1 MLTVLFYV
9 LLCMAAAHFIYER
22 ILLPSV
28 RLHYRN
34 KLFELR
40 DIVRN
45 QIISNDSKEEV
56 QAAELVHE
64 ALNNAINRLHLMTLP
79 NRVRA
84 QRRLSANPEI
94 QARIRREVELFKKY
108 RDGSL
113 VVTIQESAK
122 ILDKVLFFNS
132 LMLIVYTLPIMLT
145 IWSVAKVLQ
154 TANQL
159 LALLTERQS
168 LEQAVML
175 LPDRQVAKLVAEG
188 NYAYA

>member
-45 QIISNDSKEEV
+45 QIISNNSKEEV
-56 QAAELVHE
+56 HAAELVHE

-84 QRRLSANPEI
+84 QMRLSANPEI
-94 QARIRREVELFKKY
+94 QARIRREVELFK
-108 RDGSL
+108 RCSDGSL
-113 VVTIQESAK
+113 VATIQESAK

-132 LMLIVYTLPIMLT
+132 LMLILYTLPIMFT
-145 IWSVAKVLQ
+145 IWAIAKVLQ
-154 TANQL
+154 TANRL
-159 LALLTERQS
+159 LVLLTERQS

-175 LPDRQVAKLVAEG
+175 LPDRQVAKLVAED
-188 NYAYA
+188 NHAYA

>member
-45 QIISNDSKEEV
+45 QIISNNGKEEV

-108 RDGSL
+108 RDRSL

-132 LMLIVYTLPIMLT
+132 LMLILYTLPIMLT
-145 IWSVAKVLQ
+145 IWAVAKVLQ

-175 LPDRQVAKLVAEG
+175 LPDRQVAKLVAED

>member
-9 LLCMAAAHFIYER
+9 LLCMAAVHFIYER

-34 KLFELR
+34 KLFELK

-45 QIISNDSKEEV
+45 QIISNKSKDDV

-94 QARIRREVELFKKY
+94 QARIKREVELFQKCDNGK
-108 RDGSL
+108 L
-113 VVTIQESAK
+113 IATIRESAK
-122 ILDKVLFFNS
+122 ILDKVLLFNS
-132 LMLIVYTLPIMLT
+132 LMLIIYSLPIMLT

-154 TANQL
+154 TANQFL
-159 LALLTERQS
+159 ELLTEKQS
-168 LEQAVML
+168 LEQAVLL
-175 LPDRQVAKLVAEG
+175 LPDRQVAKLVAEE